1 MFIDLTTALAPLAAQ
16 HPYLCFIGT
25 VLVCLS
31 QIIVAVTKAITA
43 WLKQP
48 KPPVSGKLTIPHDL
62 G

>member
-1 MFIDLTTALAPLAAQ
+1 MFIDLTTALAPLADH

-48 KPPVSGKLTIPHDL
+48 KPAASKE
-62 G
+62 